1 MRTTTEPD
9 LSLASWR
16 DADRLFRALR
26 EDVVTVDQPFVLVS
40 QLQRSGGT
48 LLNTLLDGH
57 PQLHSHPHEL
67 MFGRPK
73 HDWPAL
79 DLAAG
84 VDAWYERLEEGWLAA
99 LFAHGYRKA
108 PVGGDAYPRL
118 PLAVVPSFVE
128 RLFRVLCAERP
139 PRTQR
144 EILGRYLTAFF
155 NAWVDCQG
163 LREPGKLWVSGF
175 GPRLAW
181 GESRRRFFGDY
192 PDGRL
197 VMSHR
202 DPRAWY
208 ASARVHK
215 PRYAELRPALALWRQ
230 GAREILAAKAK
241 APDVVFVL
249 TYESLVRD
257 PESTMRAVAGWLGL
271 DWHPVLLQPTFNRL
285 PVPANSSYGPP
296 AAPGI
301 RQDSLDRWREL
312 LPGAVVAWIEADTAE
327 LDHAVRAIA
336 DVAEPAER

>member
-1 MRTTTEPD
+1 MPSTPEPD
-9 LSLASWR
+9 LSLASWS
-16 DADRLFRALR
+16 DADRLFRAFR
-26 EDVVTVDQPFVLVS
+26 ENVVTVDQPFVLVS

-48 LLNTLLDGH
+48 LLNSLLDGH

-67 MFGRPK
+67 MVGRPK

-79 DLAAG
+79 DLDAG
-84 VDAWYERLEEGWLAA
+84 ADAWYERLAEGWLGA
-99 LFAHGYRKA
+99 LFGYGYRKA

-128 RLFRVLCAERP
+128 RLFRVLCAERA

-144 EILGRYLTAFF
+144 EILVRYLTAFF

-181 GESRRRFFGDY
+181 GDSRRRFAADY

-197 VMSHR
+197 IMSHR

-208 ASARVHK
+208 ASASLHK
-215 PRYAELRPALALWRQ
+215 PRYARLDAALALWRK
-230 GAREILAAKAK
+230 GAEEIVTAKAE
-241 APDVVFVL
+241 APDSVFVL

-257 PESTMRAVAGWLGL
+257 PESAMRSVAGWLGL

-285 PVPANSSYGPP
+285 PVPANSSYGSP
-296 AAPGI
+296 AEPGI
-301 RQDSLDRWREL
+301 QRTSLDRWRDQL
-312 LPGAVVAWIEADTAE
+312 SADVVGRIEAETAD
-327 LDHAVRAIA
+327 LDRTVRAIA
-336 DVAEPAER
+336 DIAEPTSR